1 MFEFI
6 SGNAIELGQTDD
18 WQQTDPALQNA
29 RLAVRNCSL
38 TNVTVRRR
46 SSCFGPFYRDRSV
59 RALIAAAAAAA
70 AAAAGYIVV
79 VLTVRLSSAGR
90 SVSSSDSSEAR
101 PSPRPPSTRLPR
113 PASRWA

>member
-46 SSCFGPFYRDRSV
+46 SSFFGPFYRDRSV
-59 RALIAAAAAAA
+59 SALIAAA